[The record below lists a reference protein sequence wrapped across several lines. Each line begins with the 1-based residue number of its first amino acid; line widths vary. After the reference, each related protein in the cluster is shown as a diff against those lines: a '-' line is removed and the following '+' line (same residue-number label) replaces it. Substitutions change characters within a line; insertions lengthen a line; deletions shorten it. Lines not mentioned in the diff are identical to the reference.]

1 MRTKVRMEE
10 EVVNDFRVA
19 VLAGDYARARELAG
33 RMNMPQG
40 GEAIKRVEYEMYEQ
54 EYLEMIEAARK
65 LEAIQVL
72 QREMLARVA
81 GDKAATERLHVLA
94 QLIMCGDPNGIK
106 GFSGANSSELR
117 KVAGHWRGSGVT
129 GRQDLLEK
137 LQ

>member
-1 MRTKVRMEE
+1 M
-10 EVVNDFRVA
+10 VNDFRVA

-40 GEAIKRVEYEMYEQ
+40 GEAIKHVEYEMYEQ

-72 QREMLARVA
+72 QREMLPRVV

>member
-1 MRTKVRMEE
+1 
-10 EVVNDFRVA
+10 
-19 VLAGDYARARELAG
+19 
-33 RMNMPQG
+33 
-40 GEAIKRVEYEMYEQ
+40 MYEQ

-72 QREMLARVA
+72 QREMLPRVM

>member
-1 MRTKVRMEE
+1 MEE

-19 VLAGDYARARELAG
+19 VLAGDFARARELAG

-72 QREMLARVA
+72 QREMLPRVV

>member
-1 MRTKVRMEE
+1 MEE

-40 GEAIKRVEYEMYEQ
+40 GEARKRVEYEMYEQ

-72 QREMLARVA
+72 QREMLPRVA

>member
-1 MRTKVRMEE
+1 MEE
-10 EVVNDFRVA
+10 EVVNDFRNA
-19 VLAGDYARARELAG
+19 VLSGDYARARELAG

-72 QREMLARVA
+72 QREMLPRVA
-81 GDKAATERLHVLA
+81 GDKTATERLHVLA
-94 QLIMCGDPNGIK
+94 QLIMCGDPTGIK

>member
-65 LEAIQVL
+65 IEAIQVL
-72 QREMLARVA
+72 QRKLLPRVA

-117 KVAGHWRGSGVT
+117 KVAAHWRGSGVT

>member
-1 MRTKVRMEE
+1 M
-10 EVVNDFRVA
+10 VNDFRVA
-19 VLAGDYARARELAG
+19 ILSGDYLRARELAG
-33 RMNMPQG
+33 RMNMPNG
-40 GEAIKRVEYEMYEQ
+40 GKAIKRVEYEMYEQ

-65 LEAIQVL
+65 LEAIQLL
-72 QREMLARVA
+72 QREMLPRVM

-117 KVAGHWRGSGVT
+117 KAAGHWRGSGVI

>member
-1 MRTKVRMEE
+1 
-10 EVVNDFRVA
+10 
-19 VLAGDYARARELAG
+19 
-33 RMNMPQG
+33 
-40 GEAIKRVEYEMYEQ
+40 MYEQ

-72 QREMLARVA
+72 QREMLPRVV

>member
-1 MRTKVRMEE
+1 MEE

-19 VLAGDYARARELAG
+19 VLAGDFARARELAG

-72 QREMLARVA
+72 QREMLPRVA

>member
-1 MRTKVRMEE
+1 MEE

-19 VLAGDYARARELAG
+19 VLSGDYARARELAG

-72 QREMLARVA
+72 QR
-81 GDKAATERLHVLA
+81 
-94 QLIMCGDPNGIK
+94 
-106 GFSGANSSELR
+106 
-117 KVAGHWRGSGVT
+117 
-129 GRQDLLEK
+129 
-137 LQ
+137 